1 MSKKKRNPNK
11 LMMPTGLK
19 VLLSLTTAFILFSLF
34 APLFFPVDLGA
45 VDLKNRLA
53 MPSIFGLS
61 DSGHLFGT
69 DYLGRDFG
77 IRLLYATRTSFI
89 LCLIGLAGSS
99 IVGIVLGILAGMCG
113 GIIDDFVTFLISIRQ
128 SVPSILIGIIVATIF
143 GSNYSTIILVTIL
156 IQWTKPCKQTRTAI
170 RQMKNEAFIECS
182 RAIGSSSFRIVR
194 EHMLRNIASPLI
206 VTITLSTGSIILY
219 ESTLSYLG
227 IGIQPPDTSLG
238 VMVSAGRQQL
248 IGQWWQAIIPIS
260 VIVLIVLAVSLYGDH
275 LLKRIDPKLRER

>member
-1 MSKKKRNPNK
+1 MSRKKTAK
-11 LMMPTGLK
+11 LKMPLGLK
-19 VLLSLTTAFILFSLF
+19 ILLGFTSAFIMFSLF
-34 APLFFPVDLGA
+34 TPLIFPVDLGA
-45 VDLKNRLA
+45 IDLKNRLA

-61 DSGHLFGT
+61 DSGHLLGT

-99 IVGIVLGILAGMCG
+99 VVGIVLGILSGMCG
-113 GIIDDFVTFLISIRQ
+113 GIVDDFVTFLISIRQ
-128 SVPSILIGIIVATIF
+128 SVPSILIGIIIATIF
-143 GSNYSTIILVTIL
+143 GSSFGSIILVTIL

-182 RAIGSSSFRIVR
+182 RAIGASPLRIIR

-219 ESTLSYLG
+219 ESTLSYLSL
-227 IGIQPPDTSLG
+227 GIQPPDTSLG

-260 VIVLIVLAVSLYGDH
+260 VIVLIVLAVSLYGDY
-275 LLKRIDPKLRER
+275 LLKKIDPKLRER

>member
-1 MSKKKRNPNK
+1 MSRKKTAK
-11 LMMPTGLK
+11 LKMPIGLK
-19 VLLSLTTAFILFSLF
+19 ILLGFTSAFIVFSLF
-34 APLFFPVDLGA
+34 APLLFPVDLGA
-45 VDLKNRLA
+45 IDLKNRLA

-61 DSGHLFGT
+61 DSGHLLGT

-99 IVGIVLGILAGMCG
+99 IVGIVLGILSGMCG
-113 GIIDDFVTFLISIRQ
+113 GIVDDFVTFLISIRQ
-128 SVPSILIGIIVATIF
+128 SVPSILIGIIIATIF
-143 GSNYSTIILVTIL
+143 GSSYASIILVTIL

-182 RAIGSSSFRIVR
+182 RAIGASPFRIIR

-219 ESTLSYLG
+219 ESTLSYLSL
-227 IGIQPPDTSLG
+227 GIQPPDTSLG

-260 VIVLIVLAVSLYGDH
+260 VIVLIVLAVSLYGDY
-275 LLKRIDPKLRER
+275 LLKKIDPKLRER

>member
-1 MSKKKRNPNK
+1 MKKRKKPV
-11 LMMPTGLK
+11 LRMPISLK
-19 VLLSLTTAFILFSLF
+19 IMLTITTTFIVFSLF
-34 APLFFPVDLGA
+34 APILFPIDLGDI
-45 VDLKNRLA
+45 DLKNRFVL
-53 MPSIFGLS
+53 PSIFGVS
-61 DSGHLFGT
+61 DSGHLLGT
-69 DYLGRDFG
+69 DYLGRDLA
-77 IRLLYATRTSFI
+77 IRLLYATRSSFL
-89 LCLIGLAGSS
+89 LCVVGLVGSS
-99 IVGIVLGILAGMCG
+99 VVGITLGILAGMCG
-113 GIIDDFVTFLISIRQ
+113 GFVDDLITFAISVRQ
-128 SVPSILIGIIVATIF
+128 SVPSILIGIVVATIF
-143 GSNYSTIILVTIL
+143 GSTPLSIILVTIL

-182 RAIGSSSFRIVR
+182 RAIGSSPFRIVR

-248 IGQWWQAIIPIS
+248 IGQWWQAIIPIA
-260 VIVLIVLAVSLYGDH
+260 VIVLIVLVVSLYGDY